1 MHTHKR
7 VVLLEEFF
15 EFNVIPLAYL
25 LKFVEYA
32 LFAHLQFSL
41 PLPSIIGKLMWILR

>member
-1 MHTHKR
+1 MPTHKHF
-7 VVLLEEFF
+7 VFLEEFF
-15 EFNVIPLAYL
+15 EFNVIPLAYP

-41 PLPSIIGKLMWILR
+41 PLPYVIGKLMWILR

>member
-1 MHTHKR
+1 MPTHKR

-15 EFNVIPLAYL
+15 EFNVMPLAYS

-32 LFAHLQFSL
+32 LSAHLQFSL
-41 PLPSIIGKLMWILR
+41 LLLSAIHKLMWILR